1 MIKKLFKKVFKGIKK
16 VLSPIG
22 KELKKGLKGVG
33 KFFGK
38 LGPVGTLAL
47 SLMLPGIGSAL
58 TSFGTWAGV
67 SGGAAPFAGTIFGPL
82 GKVIQ
87 GVAKV
92 GQGVGKVFT
101 NVTGFVDKAVKGIPG
116 VGDAYEGFSGWVSN
130 KLDKTRQ
137 MFGLET
143 SMDKA
148 AFESTLNENAKSLQN
163 VSDVTTKATE
173 LDIAS
178 SPIKPSTFEQKVTE
192 SFGKEVPAM
201 ETQLQE
207 SFSADKSSLLEK
219 SFKKEPL
226 TTVKSDISLKE
237 LYPNRETIE
246 VPVGYSEKAPMELE
260 RFNTT
265 DSFKK
270 KPFNTYELETKTVF
284 KDSLSPEQLDAI
296 NVDDVKYYS
305 DFNNNRVNK
314 AKSFIQ
320 DNYMKDGNFTDDYS
334 KLVDNPKDLEAQ
346 MLRQDVGAMSKPA
359 AVVGSILAPEQAPET
374 GGGSVSVTP
383 LPTDTDVKDY
393 TDSVSNTYAALG
405 YRGPKSLEGYTM
417 FGGYGNTPMN
427 FLNNY
432 SQRVIQPSMTIS
444 MPQLGS
450 V

>member
-1 MIKKLFKKVFKGIKK
+1 MIKKIFKKVFKKFKK
-16 VLSPIG
+16 ILSPIG

-38 LGPVGTLAL
+38 LGPIGTLAL

-58 TSFGTWAGV
+58 TSFGAWAGV
-67 SGGAAPFAGTIFGPL
+67 GAGATAPFAGTIFGPL

-92 GQGVGKVFT
+92 GNGVGKVFSSASEFVGNT
-101 NVTGFVDKAVKGIPG
+101 VNTITGGKAG
-116 VGDAYEGFSGWVSN
+116 EFSNWVSG

-143 SMDKA
+143 SMNQTG
-148 AFESTLNENAKSLQN
+148 FETALNDNAKTLQGVNDVNAIAPTPTEPIVKPSEMFGAETSTTPSRLSDDELFAKAEQESLLSQ
-163 VSDVTTKATE
+163 KATPKVE
-173 LDIAS
+173 
-178 SPIKPSTFEQKVTE
+178 PKTF
-192 SFGKEVPAM
+192 KEM
-201 ETQLQE
+201 
-207 SFSADKSSLLEK
+207 
-219 SFKKEPL
+219 
-226 TTVKSDISLKE
+226 
-237 LYPNRETIE
+237 YPDRETIE
-246 VPVGYSEKAPMELE
+246 VPVGYSEKTPMELE

-265 DSFKK
+265 DAYKNNQFK
-270 KPFNTYELETKTVF
+270 TYELETKTVF

-296 NVDDVKYYS
+296 NIDDVKYYS
-305 DFNNNRVNK
+305 DFNNNRVGK
-314 AKSFIQ
+314 AQSFIK
-320 DNYMKDGNFTDDYS
+320 DNYMDKDGNFTDDFS
-334 KLVDNPKDLEAQ
+334 KLVENPKDLQGQ
-346 MLRQDVGAMSKPA
+346 MLRQDVGAMAKPA

-374 GGGSVSVTP
+374 SGGSVSVTP

-405 YRGPKSLEGYTM
+405 YRGPKSLDGYTM

>member
-1 MIKKLFKKVFKGIKK
+1 MIKKIFKKVFKKFKK
-16 VLSPIG
+16 ILSPIG

-58 TSFGTWAGV
+58 TSFGAWAGV

-92 GQGVGKVFT
+92 GQGVGNVFT
-101 NVTGFVDKAVKGIPG
+101 DVTGFVDKVVKDIPG
-116 VGDAYEGFSGWVSN
+116 VGKAYEGFSGWVSN

-148 AFESTLNENAKSLQN
+148 GFESTLNENAKTLQSVKDVNSIAPTPTEPIVKPSEMFGAETSTTPSRLSDDELFAKAEQESLLSQ
-163 VSDVTTKATE
+163 KATPKVE
-173 LDIAS
+173 
-178 SPIKPSTFEQKVTE
+178 PKTF
-192 SFGKEVPAM
+192 KEM
-201 ETQLQE
+201 
-207 SFSADKSSLLEK
+207 
-219 SFKKEPL
+219 
-226 TTVKSDISLKE
+226 
-237 LYPNRETIE
+237 YPDRETIE

-296 NVDDVKYYS
+296 NIDDVKYYS
-305 DFNNNRVNK
+305 DFNNNRVGK
-314 AKSFIQ
+314 AQSFIK
-320 DNYMKDGNFTDDYS
+320 DNYMDKDGNFTDDFS
-334 KLVDNPKDLEAQ
+334 KLVENPKDLQGQ
-346 MLRQDVGAMSKPA
+346 MLRQDVGALSKPA

-393 TDSVSNTYAALG
+393 TDSVGNTYAALG